1 VADDD
6 EGAAEARFVEDLLA
20 RGEAARPVDGE
31 LPEGATHEIVDEE
44 DGSITVRRRRFSAG

>member
-6 EGAAEARFVEDLLA
+6 ETDAARFVDGLLA

-31 LPEGATHEIVDEE
+31 LPDGATHEIVEE
-44 DGSITVRRRRFSAG
+44 DDGSVTVRRRRFSVE